1 MYGWKSQPG
10 FISFDRKQGGGA
22 AAWTCTLCGTVNLKA
37 DFDVVCKKCKAPQQ
51 MGEEMEVAPHTI
63 VTQTP
68 YEADAAP
75 KASFAPGSR
84 GLMQPDGAMLFK
96 TRLCTNFQAS
106 GQCPF
111 AEKCHFAHGEEEL
124 RDKRTGLQR
133 NAAMQA
139 GHNIQG
145 MAAHGAAAG
154 LAALAAAQVGLRIGQ
169 SAAADMATP
178 WTRSGQPLLPG
189 AAAGLLSPPGAPG
202 SLAPPPPPGL
212 PPGWGGMAPPP
223 PPPPPPPPLLLLLL
237 LLLLWHRP
245 SHTARA

>member
-75 KASFAPGSR
+75 KASFAPGSE
-84 GLMQPDGAMLFK
+84 GIMQPDGAMLFK

-124 RDKRTGLQR
+124 NVRPNLNKTSICKAQLRSQSQTLSTVLDNKLRKKITLNPLSYTHRTR
-133 NAAMQA
+133 A
-139 GHNIQG
+139 GN
-145 MAAHGAAAG
+145 
-154 LAALAAAQVGLRIGQ
+154 
-169 SAAADMATP
+169 
-178 WTRSGQPLLPG
+178 
-189 AAAGLLSPPGAPG
+189 
-202 SLAPPPPPGL
+202 
-212 PPGWGGMAPPP
+212 
-223 PPPPPPPPLLLLLL
+223 
-237 LLLLWHRP
+237 
-245 SHTARA
+245 